1 MYLAG
6 GEKYSIKK
14 LVTFYISNT
23 DTFIADI
30 GCLSLYKYLIS
41 FENSTYIIM

>member
-14 LVTFYISNT
+14 SATFYISNT

-30 GCLSLYKYLIS
+30 GRLSLYKYLIS
-41 FENSTYIIM
+41 FKNSTYIIM